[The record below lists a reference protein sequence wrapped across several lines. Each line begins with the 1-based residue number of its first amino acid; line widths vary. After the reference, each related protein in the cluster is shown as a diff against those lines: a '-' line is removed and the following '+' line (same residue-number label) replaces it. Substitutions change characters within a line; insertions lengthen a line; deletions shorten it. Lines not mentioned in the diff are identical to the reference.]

1 MGLKE
6 GPRWIDFCF
15 SGASGGWDK
24 DADMTM
30 QFLRKKDDAGIT
42 IIFFLS
48 FFLTSPQIFFLPDAV
63 ATGPQLQLQILETG
77 IIPKR
82 ETMFLSLLS
91 GFLKA

>member
-6 GPRWIDFCF
+6 GPHWIDFCF
-15 SGASGGWDK
+15 SGASGGWGN

-30 QFLRKKDDAGIT
+30 QFLLKKGDAGVT

-48 FFLTSPQIFFLPDAV
+48 FFLISPQFSFLPDAV

-77 IIPKR
+77 IIPK
-82 ETMFLSLLS
+82 
-91 GFLKA
+91 